1 MSIIKLT
8 TTLKIYNYNLQI
20 NFIKLMNY
28 LKKNEIVEKMM
39 MPGKKGYTFYNFLPC
54 QAKQKIAATKMKFK

>member
-1 MSIIKLT
+1 MLIIKLT

-28 LKKNEIVEKMM
+28 LKKNEMFEKMM
-39 MPGKKGYTFYNFLPC
+39 MPGKRGIHFIIFFL
-54 QAKQKIAATKMKFK
+54 ARQKKKNGRHKNEI

>member
-1 MSIIKLT
+1 MLIIKLT

-28 LKKNEIVEKMM
+28 L
-39 MPGKKGYTFYNFLPC
+39 
-54 QAKQKIAATKMKFK
+54 TKMKLSRK